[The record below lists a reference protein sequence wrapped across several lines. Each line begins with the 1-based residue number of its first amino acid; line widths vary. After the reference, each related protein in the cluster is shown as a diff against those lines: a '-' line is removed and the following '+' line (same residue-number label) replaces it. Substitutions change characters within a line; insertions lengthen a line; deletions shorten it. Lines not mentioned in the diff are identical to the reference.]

1 MRMQEMRQ
9 SIHRRL
15 ASAEQAKGLL
25 EKQLQEAQRLSGLG
39 LAWAVTAHEINNLL
53 TPMTNYARLALR
65 HPEDTALS
73 KKAHEKAVL
82 LGQRAGEILE
92 KIMAMASGKRVEKS
106 RLAVDTLLDDV
117 LLCIGRDF
125 AKDGIRLN
133 RECPPELTVWGDG
146 MLLGQ
151 AMINLILNARRAM
164 LRKGGELR
172 ISACLTPNGTQ
183 IEVSDTGCGMTPD
196 VMARIFEPFYSTA
209 DKQTDRDGNG
219 LGLVFCRQIIES
231 HEGSIRAESEPGKG
245 TAFRILLPNY

>member
-1 MRMQEMRQ
+1 MLEMRQ
-9 SIHRRL
+9 TIHRQL
-15 ASAEQAKGLL
+15 ALAEQAKVQL
-25 EKQLQEAQRLSGLG
+25 EEQLQEAQRLSGLG

-53 TPMTNYARLALR
+53 TPMTNYARLALQ
-65 HPEDTALS
+65 HPEDAALS

-82 LGQRAGEILE
+82 LGHRAGEILG

-106 RLAVDTLLDDV
+106 RLTVNALLDDV

-125 AKDGIRLN
+125 AKDGIRLD
-133 RECPPELTVWGDG
+133 REIPPEVTVWGDG

-164 LRKGGELR
+164 LKTGGELR
-172 ISACLTPNGTQ
+172 ISAWSTPDGTQ
-183 IEVSDTGCGMTPD
+183 IEVSDTGCGMPPD
-196 VMARIFEPFYSTA
+196 VMARIFEPFYSAA
-209 DKQTDRDGNG
+209 DKQSNRDGNG